1 MVLRKPGRVSSRLS
15 WCIQLRC
22 RVEVISGGDRPAT
35 DVVRGEVQQHLHTV
49 GRESKIGKIAKIT
62 PAWDM
67 VNKTSSGGHLVSTS
81 EAFNALPGVALPS
94 EKRLTLYDVSW
105 DTYEKLLEAFG
116 EHRAVRLNYDQGVL
130 EFVVPLEE
138 HENPSDLI
146 GVFIRTLVEEL
157 GWNLKSLA
165 STTLKREDLK
175 KGAEPDK
182 SYYIQNEYLVRGR
195 TVNLDQDPPPDLVV
209 EVDITHTDIDKNALY
224 ARMGIPEFWR
234 YDGKVLKIYQLQ
246 IGEYHEV
253 ATSPTFPWV
262 HKEVFYRFLEQC
274 KTQGE
279 AQANRNFRIW
289 VQDNQAQLPTPGK
302 T

>member
-1 MVLRKPGRVSSRLS
+1 MG
-15 WCIQLRC
+15 
-22 RVEVISGGDRPAT
+22 
-35 DVVRGEVQQHLHTV
+35 
-49 GRESKIGKIAKIT
+49 
-62 PAWDM
+62 
-67 VNKTSSGGHLVSTS
+67 NKASSGNVFSAS
-81 EAFNALPGVALPS
+81 EASNALSGVASPP

-116 EHRAVRLNYDQGVL
+116 EHRAARLTYDQGLL
-130 EFVVPLEE
+130 EFMVPLEE

-182 SYYIQNEYLVRGR
+182 CYYIQNESLVRGR
-195 TVNLDQDPPPDLVV
+195 TVNLDRDPPPDLVV

-234 YDGKVLKIYQLQ
+234 YDGKVLRIYQLQ
-246 IGEYHEV
+246 MGEYQEV
-253 ATSPTFPWV
+253 ATGPTFSWV
-262 HKEVFYRFLEQC
+262 QKEVFYRFLEQC

-279 AQANRNFRIW
+279 AQANREFRIW
-289 VQDNQAQLPTPGK
+289 VQENHEQPPMPEK
-302 T
+302 TS